1 MSAPNKNY
9 DPVEVTAL
17 SAEAVEQATTAA
29 LAAISSAQTLDE
41 LKEARIAHAGDKA
54 PLSLARAE
62 IGALPPQARA
72 DDNYIYPADGSS
84 SEARYPAPRGSRT
97 YDAGGYGPGP
107 QQDYYY
113 QPRPYYQPPGL
124 FTYQR

>member
-17 SAEAVEQATTAA
+17 TADEVERADADA
-29 LAAISSAQTLDE
+29 LAAIAAAKTLDE
-41 LKEARIAHAGDKA
+41 LKEARLAHAGDKA

-72 DDNYIYPADGSS
+72 D
-84 SEARYPAPRGSRT
+84 ARAPGRRRHR
-97 YDAGGYGPGP
+97 AVRERAQAAPGAA
-107 QQDYYY
+107 
-113 QPRPYYQPPGL
+113 RA
-124 FTYQR
+124 RA

>member
-17 SAEAVEQATTAA
+17 TADAVDRATDDA
-29 LAAISSAQTLDE
+29 LAAISAAQTLDE
-41 LKEARIAHAGDKA
+41 LKEARIAHTGDRA

-72 DDNYIYPADGSS
+72 DAGRRVGTATARVR
-84 SEARYPAPRGSRT
+84 EALG
-97 YDAGGYGPGP
+97 
-107 QQDYYY
+107 
-113 QPRPYYQPPGL
+113 
-124 FTYQR
+124 QRQ

>member
-17 SAEAVEQATTAA
+17 SAEALERARAGGGAPAAA

-41 LKEARIAHAGDKA
+41 LKEPRIAHAGDKA

-72 DDNYIYPADGSS
+72 DAGRRVGTAVNQGKQALAERQEPR
-84 SEARYPAPRGSRT
+84 ARER
-97 YDAGGYGPGP
+97 D
-107 QQDYYY
+107 
-113 QPRPYYQPPGL
+113 
-124 FTYQR
+124 

>member
-9 DPVEVTAL
+9 DPVEVTVL
-17 SAEAVEQATTAA
+17 TAEEVERATTAA
-29 LAAISSAQTLDE
+29 LTAISSASTLDE

-72 DDNYIYPADGSS
+72 DAGRRVGAAIAPARNEPSG
-84 SEARYPAPRGSRT
+84 A
-97 YDAGGYGPGP
+97 
-107 QQDYYY
+107 
-113 QPRPYYQPPGL
+113 
-124 FTYQR
+124 